1 MFICENCGNKDLKFV
16 GVDKF
21 NKLYCRLCVAF
32 KKEKVSKREIEFDE
46 IIKEELDYSLSP
58 KQEEISNEVRDNFI
72 NHRDCLIYAV
82 CGAGKTELV
91 YKTIAYCLNNHL
103 QVGFTIPRKDVV
115 IDLEP
120 RIKKAFPNV
129 EVVSLYQGH
138 TSKTKG
144 DIILLTTHQL
154 YRYENYFDLLI
165 IDETDAFPYKGNY
178 LLHTFFKKALKGNY
192 IMMSA
197 TPLEEM
203 VEEINRRGG
212 KIFSLMTRYH
222 NHPLI
227 VPQVKVSVFFQH
239 AYLIKK
245 LREFKRK
252 NLPTLVFAPTIK
264 EVEDIYDK
272 ISFYVK
278 KGNYVHSKRVGR
290 NQIVEDFKQ
299 GKYDYLVTSSIL
311 ERGIT
316 LKNLQVI
323 VFDASSNIFDDKAL
337 VQISGRVGRK
347 IDAWDGEV
355 IYICSKVTP
364 SITKSIQMINDAN
377 RSLYAM

>member
-1 MFICENCGNKDLKFV
+1 M
-16 GVDKF
+16 
-21 NKLYCRLCVAF
+21 
-32 KKEKVSKREIEFDE
+32 
-46 IIKEELDYSLSP
+46 
-58 KQEEISNEVRDNFI
+58 
-72 NHRDCLIYAV
+72 
-82 CGAGKTELV
+82 
-91 YKTIAYCLNNHL
+91 
-103 QVGFTIPRKDVV
+103 
-115 IDLEP
+115 
-120 RIKKAFPNV
+120 
-129 EVVSLYQGH
+129 
-138 TSKTKG
+138 
-144 DIILLTTHQL
+144 
-154 YRYENYFDLLI
+154 
-165 IDETDAFPYKGNY
+165 
-178 LLHTFFKKALKGNY
+178 
-192 IMMSA
+192 
-197 TPLEEM
+197 
-203 VEEINRRGG
+203 EEINRRGG

-278 KGNYVHSKRVGR
+278 KGNYVHSKRIER

-337 VQISGRVGRK
+337 VQISGRV
-347 IDAWDGEV
+347 
-355 IYICSKVTP
+355 
-364 SITKSIQMINDAN
+364 
-377 RSLYAM
+377 